1 MKIRLE
7 KLQKELSRG
16 NSKEQFDALNELKGF
31 VLKSLLEEQSK
42 LQGTVSGIQNL
53 INEVGGNLNATS
65 PSEN

>member
-16 NSKEQFDALNELKGF
+16 TSKEQFDALNELKGF

>member
-16 NSKEQFDALNELKGF
+16 TSKEQFDDLNELKGF

>member
-16 NSKEQFDALNELKGF
+16 TSKEQFDALNDLKAF

-53 INEVGGNLNATS
+53 INEVGGNLNAIS